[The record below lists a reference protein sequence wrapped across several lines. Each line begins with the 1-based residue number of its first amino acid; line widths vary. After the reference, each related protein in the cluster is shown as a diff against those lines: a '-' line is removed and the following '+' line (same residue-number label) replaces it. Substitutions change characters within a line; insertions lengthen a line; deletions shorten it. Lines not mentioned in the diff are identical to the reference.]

1 MSAPELHF
9 AFQMIRRAFV
19 GLALM
24 SEAMDKVRGVRQLPL
39 FPLPVVLFP
48 GMPMPLHIFEPRY
61 RKMLADIRAGDNL
74 FGLSFF
80 DSAASK
86 KEIPP
91 AGHIGCVAEVS
102 ETQALPDGRSNVL
115 TVGVIR
121 YLAEAYVER
130 GDPYLV
136 VRPNFFEDE
145 EEDDASLS
153 ASSREVAAIF
163 MRVANSIRVINDER
177 GNLPDISD
185 TEPQKLSFLVAAA
198 LEIEVETKQELLELR
213 STSERLSRLRDVLA
227 RVVKGYEERARLHGI
242 AKSNGHGGRKIGIE

>member
-1 MSAPELHF
+1 
-9 AFQMIRRAFV
+9 
-19 GLALM
+19 
-24 SEAMDKVRGVRQLPL
+24 MDKVRGVRELAL

-61 RKMLADIRAGDNL
+61 RKMLTDIRAGDNL
-74 FGLSFF
+74 FGLSYF
-80 DSAASK
+80 DSAASE

-102 ETQALPDGRSNVL
+102 ETQALPDGRSNIL

-121 YLAEAYVER
+121 YRAEAYVER

-136 VRPNFFEDE
+136 VRPRFI
-145 EEDDASLS
+145 EDDDEDNESLF
-153 ASSREVAAIF
+153 ANSRDVAAMF
-163 MRVANSIRVINDER
+163 TRVANSIRVINDER

-213 STSERLSRLRDVLA
+213 STAERLSRLRDLLT

-242 AKSNGHGGRKIGIE
+242 AKGNGHGGRKIEIE

>member
-1 MSAPELHF
+1 
-9 AFQMIRRAFV
+9 
-19 GLALM
+19 M
-24 SEAMDKVRGVRQLPL
+24 SEALNKVRGVRELPL

-61 RKMLADIRAGDNL
+61 RKMLTDIRAGDNL
-74 FGLSFF
+74 FGLSYF
-80 DSAASK
+80 DSAAAA
-86 KEIPP
+86 KEIPL
-91 AGHIGCVAEVS
+91 AGHIGCVAEVT

-115 TVGVIR
+115 AVGVVR
-121 YLAEAYVER
+121 YRAEGYVER

-136 VRPNFFEDE
+136 VRPTFFEDDD
-145 EEDDASLS
+145 EDDAALS
-153 ASSREVAAIF
+153 ASSREVAAMF

-198 LEIEVETKQELLELR
+198 LEIEVETKQELLELQ
-213 STSERLSRLRDVLA
+213 STGERLHRLRDVLA

-242 AKSNGHGGRKIGIE
+242 AKGNGHGGKRIEIE